1 MEWGERMSE
10 KIFDSDKKSKD
21 DVVFSNRRRNS
32 RLDWE
37 MDVDFEVS
45 IDGPHTFF
53 SGFTQDISTGGV
65 FLATHQI
72 YPIGTEMKVSLV
84 VEGEKIE
91 LNAVVK
97 WVRKQESISS
107 SDLSPGMGLQ
117 FVAPDDKYVE
127 IIEQFVKKKEPLLVD
142 LD

>member
-1 MEWGERMSE
+1 MSE
-10 KIFDSDKKSKD
+10 KKIFDSDKKSKD
-21 DVVFSNRRRNS
+21 DVVFSNRRKNS
-32 RLDWE
+32 RLEWE

-45 IDGPHTFF
+45 VDGPHTFF

-72 YPIGTEMKVSLV
+72 YPIGTEIKISLSV
-84 VEGEKIE
+84 NGEKLE
-91 LNAVVK
+91 LNSIVR

-107 SDLSPGMGLQ
+107 PDLSPGMGLQ
-117 FVAPDDKYVE
+117 FIDPDEKQVKV
-127 IIEQFVKKKEPLLVD
+127 IEEFVKKKEPLLVD